1 MNITKTFEF
10 CGYPNN
16 FRQLKPK
23 VLTFGFNCV
32 ILLFERSVMTM
43 NNSYIANLLPLDISA
58 IDQTVF
64 LDELIDATAKLEV
77 YKEKIRDSKLD
88 SSWFLPTLQ
97 QAEALSSSKLEGT
110 QATIDGVLINQVVP
124 NEKDQNLNEV
134 RNYYIATVNGYDYL
148 KRHDFSDE
156 FFYKMH
162 ETLMIGNV
170 RKPSIIGDYRKN
182 QNYIGK
188 NNPEHSIAFV
198 PPAPEDV
205 PDLMKNLI
213 DYINKPTDNFRPLVR
228 IAIIHAQFETIHP
241 FTDGNGRVGR
251 MLIPMYLFFQKQIEL
266 PCFFISEAL
275 EKDKMR
281 YYTLLNDTRYKN
293 DWNSWIK
300 FFLSTVASQCDK
312 YIGIIGQINSL
323 YEKHLETAK
332 TLARSSNI
340 VDIINSLFA
349 NPVTTAKT
357 IAEQTK
363 LPLTSINRYLNMLVE
378 NKILF
383 TNNKARNRT
392 YFYYDLLEILR

>member
-1 MNITKTFEF
+1 
-10 CGYPNN
+10 
-16 FRQLKPK
+16 
-23 VLTFGFNCV
+23 
-32 ILLFERSVMTM
+32 M
-43 NNSYIANLLPLDISA
+43 NNSYIANLLPLDVSA
-58 IDQTVF
+58 IDQIVF

-162 ETLMIGNV
+162 ETLMLGNV
-170 RKPSIIGDYRKN
+170 RKPSIVGDYRKR

-188 NNPEHSIAFV
+188 NNPEHSITFV

-312 YIGIIGQINSL
+312 YIEIIGQINVL
-323 YEKHLETAK
+323 YEKHLEVAK
-332 TLARSSNI
+332 KLARSSNI
-340 VDIINSLFA
+340 VDIVNSLYA